1 MFCYINIELIFLF
14 CYMVFGFFFSFGF
27 VYVFVIPRTA
37 IIAFLYMTSCIHRE
51 ELFYLSY
58 LVVNLPGNRM

>member
-1 MFCYINIELIFLF
+1 MIF
-14 CYMVFGFFFSFGF
+14 GFFSFGF

-37 IIAFLYMTSCIHRE
+37 VIAFLYMTCVHRE

-58 LVVNLPGNRM
+58 LAVNLLGNRMCVSFILMGHGKEYPKQ